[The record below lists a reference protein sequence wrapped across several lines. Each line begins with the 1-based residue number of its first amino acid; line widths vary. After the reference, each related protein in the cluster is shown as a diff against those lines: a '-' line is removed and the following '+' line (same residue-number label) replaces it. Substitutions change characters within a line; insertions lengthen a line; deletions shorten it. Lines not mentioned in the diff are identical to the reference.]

1 MIKEGKLALL
11 EEMLDLE
18 EGSLNENMELG
29 DIDAWDSMAVIS
41 LIALADEHFGKSL
54 TAVQIKKFKT
64 IKDILD
70 FLD

>member
-1 MIKEGKLALL
+1 MQKEKKLALL

-18 EGSLNENMELG
+18 EGSLNENIDLD

-64 IKDILD
+64 VKDILD